1 MNTYSANEANVAK
14 RLKNLVKASQ
24 SLADIES
31 LDDLLPQLL
40 DLAQEV
46 TDAEA
51 SSILLYNLKLN
62 VLEFSLAKNETLGER
77 TEQIL
82 KSNVELKMGEGLAG
96 WVAVNR
102 KPVIIQ
108 DVQQDTRFF
117 KEADHYTGFYTRTLL
132 CVPIV
137 YGKELLGVIEV
148 LNSKN
153 KPCFNVEDEEI
164 LDSFAHLA
172 AVAIIRSRL
181 LETQLKQQRL
191 RIELEAASQI
201 QSQFCP
207 ECPEMEGGSNAWAVS
222 LPAAFVGGDLYDIIP
237 MPDGSWLVYV
247 ADVCGKGLPAALVM
261 VALWARI
268 RSEALVQQ
276 EVDKVLE
283 SVNSAM
289 YSLLAKEGF
298 FSTIIVGKY
307 WPTTG
312 RMQLVRGGHLFPL
325 WFVGKGLGKIPE
337 LRGISLGVVPS
348 PVYETAE
355 IIIEPG
361 QSILFITDG
370 VTEARNESDE
380 LFASKRLPE
389 YVKTTNGPPWGSKL
403 LDEIQTWRANA
414 EIADDLTILEI
425 WRDL

>member
-51 SSILLYNLKLN
+51 SSILLYNPKLN

-207 ECPEMEGGSNAWAVS
+207 ECPEMEGGSKAWAVS
-222 LPAAFVGGDLYDIIP
+222 LPAALVGGDLYDIIP

-276 EVDKVLE
+276 EVDKMLE

-289 YSLLAKEGF
+289 YSLLAKEGLF
-298 FSTIIVGKY
+298 ATIIVGKY
-307 WPTTG
+307 WPETG

-389 YVKTTNGPPWGSKL
+389 HVKTANGPPWGSKL

-414 EIADDLTILEI
+414 EITDDLTILEI

>member
-1 MNTYSANEANVAK
+1 
-14 RLKNLVKASQ
+14 
-24 SLADIES
+24 
-31 LDDLLPQLL
+31 
-40 DLAQEV
+40 V

-51 SSILLYNLKLN
+51 SSILLYNPKLN
-62 VLEFSLAKNETLGER
+62 ILEFSLAKNETLGER

-96 WVAVNR
+96 WVAANR
-102 KPVIIQ
+102 QPVMIQ

-117 KEADHYTGFYTRTLL
+117 KDADHYTGFYTRTLL

-137 YGKELLGVIEV
+137 YGEELLGVIEV

-172 AVAIIRSRL
+172 GVAIIRSRL

-201 QSQFCP
+201 QAQFCP

-222 LPAAFVGGDLYDIIP
+222 LPADFVGGDLYDITP
-237 MPDGSWLVYV
+237 MLDGSWLVYV

-289 YSLLAKEGF
+289 YSLLAQEGF
-298 FSTIIVGKY
+298 FATIILGKY
-307 WPTTG
+307 WPATG
-312 RMQLVRGGHLFPL
+312 RMQLVRGGHPFPL
-325 WFVGKGLGKIPE
+325 WFVGEDLGEIPE
-337 LRGISLGVVPS
+337 LRGISLGVIPN
-348 PVYETAE
+348 PRYEIKE
-355 IIIEPG
+355 IILEPG

-370 VTEARNESDE
+370 VTEARNERDE
-380 LFASKRLPE
+380 LFGSKRLPE
-389 YVKTTNGPPWGSKL
+389 YVRIAKGPPWGSKL

-414 EIADDLTILEI
+414 EITDDLTMLEI